1 MTTQRWALAV
11 AVAATGTAVTL
22 SILSG
27 WQRGGTLPERLV
39 WVAIGVVLV
48 VTAHLLPALA
58 HAAAPRLRVVAAG
71 LWLGCVGA
79 TVFGHATFFLLAQMH
94 AGERRAASVAVPSS
108 PAGRGLTV
116 VMAERAVVETQ
127 LASADVR
134 RCAGYCPTLRARR
147 AALAARR
154 DALNAEADD
163 IRRHEAQDD
172 RVTNQRDAL
181 LVDPVT
187 SRLAAL
193 LGTTATRV
201 DLLSGLMF
209 AAVLEGVAC
218 LLWMLALAPSPLQG
232 PAPVVNESTLTAV
245 APVAAVADVS
255 PVTRA
260 AVTVNTESHVDGTTS
275 LASVSPNHN
284 GTTPSRAPRDDPLAP
299 LPDIGV
305 VDDDLSRLIRDVT
318 AGHVRPTVADIRRH
332 LGCSQAKATTL
343 RRQLAAR
350 HAADH
355 STA

>member
-1 MTTQRWALAV
+1 MTTQHPALALAV
-11 AVAATGTAVTL
+11 TATGTAVTL
-22 SILSG
+22 SVMSG

-58 HAAAPRLRVVAAG
+58 YAAAPRLRIVATG
-71 LWLGCVGA
+71 LWLGCMGA
-79 TVFGHATFFLLAQMH
+79 TVFGHASFFLLAQMH
-94 AGERRAASVAVPSS
+94 AGEWRAASVAVPAL
-108 PAGRGLTV
+108 PAGRSLTV
-116 VMAERAVVETQ
+116 VVAERAVVATQ

-134 RCAGYCPTLRARR
+134 RCAGYCPSLRVRR
-147 AALAARR
+147 ASLVARL

-163 IRRHEAQDD
+163 IRRREAQDD
-172 RVTNQRDAL
+172 RVTTQRDAL
-181 LVDPVT
+181 LADPVT

-218 LLWMLALAPSPLQG
+218 LLWVLALGASLLPI
-232 PAPVVNESTLTAV
+232 PASVLSDSTLTAV
-245 APVAAVADVS
+245 APVAAVTDES
-255 PVTRA
+255 SVTQP
-260 AVTVNTESHVDGTTS
+260 AVTVNTERHADETTT
-275 LASVSPNHN
+275 LASVSPSHN

-299 LPDIGV
+299 LPDIGP
-305 VDDDLSRLIRDVT
+305 VDDDLSRLIRDVA
-318 AGHVRPTVADIRRH
+318 AGYVRPTVADIRRH